1 MKTLLFLFAAL
12 ASTVQPVP
20 EYPIEQFLTTTQHVG
35 ASFSPDGRKLLVN
48 SDRSGVLNAW
58 AYPVDGSPPVQL
70 TDSKVEAVFGI
81 GYFPKDERFLF
92 QQDQGGNSG
101 MPHLYVKSP
110 DGNVRDLTPIQGR
123 LAGFLGWSQDETS
136 FFLMTN
142 EREPTAFDLY
152 EMTLDGYERK
162 LLFKNDTG
170 YDLTG
175 VSRDRRYVSLAHQAG
190 TNHSDTFLHDRTT
203 GKTIPVAPVGG
214 EIAEEPA
221 DFSPDGK
228 SLYYTSDQG
237 AELSYLM
244 RYDIETG
251 KRAEVLRDG
260 KGSVLGAGFT
270 PDAKYFLVRLDRD
283 ARSELRMFDR
293 EMRPVPLPELPDAD
307 LGEVEISRDGKTL
320 AFYATSSAPRDLFVR
335 DLTSGQTRQLTRSL
349 GAGIDPAHL
358 VPGKVARFKS
368 YDGIEIAGILYK
380 PHHASPQNKVPA
392 VVWVHGGPGGQSRIG
407 YQPPIQFLVNH
418 GYAVYAINNRG
429 SFGYGKTFYAMD
441 DRKHGEADLDDCV
454 ASKKMLIDTGWVDP
468 DRIAIGGGSYGGYM
482 VLAALAFRPKEFAAG
497 IDFWGVSNWIRT
509 LSVMPPDW
517 GSGREA
523 MHKEIGHPEK
533 DAERLRRI
541 SPLFHADRI
550 ERPLLVIQGVND
562 RAVIKAESD
571 EMVEN
576 VRKKGVPVEY
586 LLFENEGHG
595 LRTKESQARAYTATV
610 AFLDKYLKG
619 NKG

>member
-1 MKTLLFLFAAL
+1 YFV
-12 ASTVQPVP
+12 VQ
-20 EYPIEQFLTTTQHVG
+20 
-35 ASFSPDGRKLLVN
+35 
-48 SDRSGVLNAW
+48 
-58 AYPVDGSPPVQL
+58 
-70 TDSKVEAVFGI
+70 
-81 GYFPKDERFLF
+81 
-92 QQDQGGNSG
+92 
-101 MPHLYVKSP
+101 
-110 DGNVRDLTPIQGR
+110 
-123 LAGFLGWSQDETS
+123 
-136 FFLMTN
+136 
-142 EREPTAFDLY
+142 
-152 EMTLDGYERK
+152 
-162 LLFKNDTG
+162 
-170 YDLTG
+170 
-175 VSRDRRYVSLAHQAG
+175 
-190 TNHSDTFLHDRTT
+190 
-203 GKTIPVAPVGG
+203 
-214 EIAEEPA
+214 
-221 DFSPDGK
+221 
-228 SLYYTSDQG
+228 
-237 AELSYLM
+237 
-244 RYDIETG
+244 
-251 KRAEVLRDG
+251 
-260 KGSVLGAGFT
+260 
-270 PDAKYFLVRLDRD
+270 LDRD
-283 ARSELRMFDR
+283 ARSEMRMFDR

-307 LGEVEISRDGKTL
+307 LGGVEISRDGKSL
-320 AFYATSSAPRDLFVR
+320 VFYSASSAPQELFVR
-335 DLTSGQTRQLTRSL
+335 DLASGQTRQLTRSL

-368 YDGIEIAGILYK
+368 YDGVEVAGILYK
-380 PHHASPQNKVPA
+380 PHHASPQSKVPA

-407 YQPPIQFLVNH
+407 YQPNVQFLVNH
-418 GYAVYAINNRG
+418 GYAVYAVNNRG
-429 SFGYGKTFYAMD
+429 SSGYGKTFYAMD

-497 IDFWGVSNWIRT
+497 IDFYGVSNWVRT

-517 GSGREA
+517 GSTREA

-562 RAVIKAESD
+562 RAVIKVESD

-619 NKG
+619 KKG